1 MRELSRRLL
10 LTIAMAAAV
19 GAERR
24 PEDVS
29 AGSETDPAIA
39 SIVDSVLN
47 DLRPRIV
54 EEISRKLGKRK

>member
-1 MRELSRRLL
+1 
-10 LTIAMAAAV
+10 MAAAA

-29 AGSETDPAIA
+29 AGSESDPAIA